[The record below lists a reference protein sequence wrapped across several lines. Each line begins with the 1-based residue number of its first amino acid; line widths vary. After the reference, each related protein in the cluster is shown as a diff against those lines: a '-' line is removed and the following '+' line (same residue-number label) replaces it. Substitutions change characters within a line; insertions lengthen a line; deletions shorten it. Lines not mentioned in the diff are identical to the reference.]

1 MQHHHPAAAGQI
13 RGGSQIRHR
22 GVKAV
27 FYLFKQQQ
35 RKKVAAQCCTSAQR
49 HGMGGEI
56 AAKWG
61 EVVCCCACLQ
71 CKELCLLCLCLLQ
84 HRVYTSPGIRML
96 LKSFQRLLCGR
107 TLQGG
112 SDTHACM
119 HCALSSV
126 HRCTALRSAACCPYV
141 TTPLF
146 YVIHDFCKH

>member
-35 RKKVAAQCCTSAQR
+35 RKNVAAQCCTSAQR

-61 EVVCCCACLQ
+61 EV
-71 CKELCLLCLCLLQ
+71 LLCLPAVQ
-84 HRVYTSPGIRML
+84 
-96 LKSFQRLLCGR
+96 R
-107 TLQGG
+107 TLSAVSLPSPAPCLHESRHQDAPEILSAPSLRPHAAGWIG
-112 SDTHACM
+112 HACM
-119 HCALSSV
+119 H
-126 HRCTALRSAACCPYV
+126 ALRVVVGAQVHSVAFRSMLPICHNPAVLCHP
-141 TTPLF
+141 
-146 YVIHDFCKH
+146 